1 MIHYSLRQQEHA
13 HRPDVSEEDFLL
25 EETVSIMFFG
35 MYLDQDL
42 TWCDDV
48 DSICAN
54 VTLGNFA
61 IQTLDKLCCI
71 EVLKTAYF
79 GLVYPQFSYGIRPW
93 GSCTNRIFQ
102 RVFILQKKAIRTIKI

>member
-1 MIHYSLRQQEHA
+1 MIHFSLQQQEHA

-25 EETVSIMFFG
+25 EETVSLNFFG

-48 DSICAN
+48 GSIYAK
-54 VTLGNFA
+54 VTSGNFA
-61 IQTLDKLCCI
+61 IQTLDKFCCI

-79 GLVYPQFSYGIRPW
+79 NLVYPHFAYGIRP
-93 GSCTNRIFQ
+93 
-102 RVFILQKKAIRTIKI
+102 